1 MLPPVWLDGRAF
13 GSLAALLDRF
23 PLQSLLRGGGRW
35 PRWAAGWAALAI
47 AALALAGAAPAL
59 ADEAQIFGWAEPVI
73 LEEAGYRLDAKLD
86 TGADTSSLDAIDI
99 KRFRRKGVSY
109 VRFTVEDHDE
119 GDTVRLERPLLR
131 RVRIKRHDG
140 ESQRR
145 SVVSLTVCLAGNRR
159 KVEFSLIDRSAF
171 DYPVLLGRSALAGI
185 AVVDPQVTNLSD
197 PDCGD
202 E

>member
-1 MLPPVWLDGRAF
+1 MPPSVWLGGGRS
-13 GSLAALLDRF
+13 GSLAALLEPTPF
-23 PLQSLLRGGGRW
+23 PLAAGRNAGSSGRW
-35 PRWAAGWAALAI
+35 RLVALAALLAAI
-47 AALALAGAAPAL
+47 LAAPAGG
-59 ADEAQIFGWAEPVI
+59 AEVEIFGWAEPVI

-99 KRFRRKGVSY
+99 KRFRRKGVSW

-140 ESQRR
+140 DSQRR
-145 SVVSLTVCLAGNRR
+145 SVISLTVCLGDHRR
-159 KVEFSLIDRSAF
+159 EVEFSLIDRSQF

-185 AVVDPQVTNLSD
+185 AVVDPDVVDLSE

-202 E
+202 P

>member
-1 MLPPVWLDGRAF
+1 MQRG
-13 GSLAALLDRF
+13 AAISVLV
-23 PLQSLLRGGGRW
+23 
-35 PRWAAGWAALAI
+35 
-47 AALALAGAAPAL
+47 LALAVPAAASEP
-59 ADEAQIFGWAEPVI
+59 DIFGWAEPVI
-73 LEEAGYRLDAKLD
+73 LEEAGYRLEAKLD

-99 KRFRRKGVSY
+99 RRFRRKGKSW

-119 GDTVRLERPLLR
+119 GETVRLERPLLR

-145 SVVSLTVCLAGNRR
+145 SVVSLTVCLAGHRR
-159 KVEFSLIDRSAF
+159 KVEFSLIDRSQF

-185 AVVDPQVTNLSD
+185 AIVDPQVVNLSE